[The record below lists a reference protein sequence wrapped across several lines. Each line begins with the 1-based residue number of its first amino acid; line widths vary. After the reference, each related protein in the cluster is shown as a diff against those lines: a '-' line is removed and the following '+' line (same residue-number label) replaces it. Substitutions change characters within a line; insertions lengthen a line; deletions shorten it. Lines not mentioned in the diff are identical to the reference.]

1 MLYFSLKLPFMLRHS
16 WGIRFFHFAKADVG
30 DSSQIYDKTFHIYE
44 AKLSKFRQNCQNMRK
59 IVQV

>member
-1 MLYFSLKLPFMLRHS
+1 MFPFMLRHS

-59 IVQV
+59 IVQF